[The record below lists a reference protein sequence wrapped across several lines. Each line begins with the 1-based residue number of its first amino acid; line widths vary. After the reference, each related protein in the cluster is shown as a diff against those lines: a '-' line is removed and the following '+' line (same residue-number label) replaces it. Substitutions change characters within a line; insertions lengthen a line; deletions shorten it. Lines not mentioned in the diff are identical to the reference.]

1 MTSVIGFFFFVKQ
14 KTAYEMRISD
24 WSSDVC
30 SSDLGGF
37 GFWGKVD
44 GVLTMSPLLSGT
56 SPATATL
63 INGALNAGTLKTD
76 ALAAFGQ
83 VDFAVTDTLSL
94 IAGGR
99 YSWEKKT
106 VDEFNQG
113 SATTLPFNPNVPIPT
128 VGATG

>member
-1 MTSVIGFFFFVKQ
+1 MGWELT
-14 KTAYEMRISD
+14 IS
-24 WSSDVC
+24 
-30 SSDLGGF
+30 
-37 GFWGKVD
+37 
-44 GVLTMSPLLSGT
+44 PRLSGT

-99 YSWEKKT
+99 YTWEKKT

-113 SATTLPFNPNVPIPT
+113 SATTRPFNHNVPIPT
-128 VGATG
+128 MGATGPQSWSDFTPMVSIQFQLGHTTLVYATYSQD